1 MRVFWTARRSIQ
13 FILKEINPALLIGRT
28 DAEAEASILWSPDAK
43 SKELTHCEK
52 ILMLGNIE
60 DRRRRGQQKI
70 RWLDDITDSMDMSL
84 SKLWERVKDREAWPA
99 AVHGVTKSWTQRG
112 D

>member
-70 RWLDDITDSMDMSL
+70 RWLDDITNSVDMNL
-84 SKLWERVKDREAWPA
+84 SKLWETVKERQTWHA
-99 AVHGVTKSWTQRG
+99 AVLGAANS
-112 D
+112 